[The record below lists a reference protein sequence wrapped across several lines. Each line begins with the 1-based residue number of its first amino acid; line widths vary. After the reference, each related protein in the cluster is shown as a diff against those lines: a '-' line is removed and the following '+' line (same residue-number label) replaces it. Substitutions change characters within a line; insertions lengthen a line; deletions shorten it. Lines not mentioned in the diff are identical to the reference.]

1 MATSS
6 HHSDQLPRDG
16 LLPIRTVS
24 HLTGV
29 NPVTLR
35 AWERRYGLIK
45 PIRTPKGHRLYGLT
59 DVDLINQIVNL
70 LNNGMSISQVGQVL
84 RQEQQPTEVTK
95 HNQEYDP
102 WTGYRQ
108 RLVQAV
114 SRFDERVLNQVYTE
128 ALSLY
133 PIDTVT
139 HQLIVPLLRELGE
152 RWEQGR
158 GSVAEEHFFS
168 VFMRNKLGAR
178 FHHYSRDA
186 HGPKLLAACLPGEQH
201 EVGILLFALA
211 ALDYGYRVILLG
223 ANTPLT
229 ALPPVVEQTGCNA
242 VVLSGSQQ
250 TPATVLYEDLFV
262 LVQQLQVP
270 VFVGGQVTAR
280 YAQELDTSGALAL
293 GDDFGSALSTIDDRL
308 RDARTP
314 RSLIARQ
321 PGQSPPGQPR
331 LEKRFVP
338 G

>member
-1 MATSS
+1 MAMSS
-6 HHSDQLPRDG
+6 QNSEQLPRDG

-24 HLTGV
+24 NLTGV

-45 PIRTPKGHRLYGLT
+45 PIRTPKGHRLYALT

-84 RQEQQPTEVTK
+84 RQEQPPPEAPQHQQTD
-95 HNQEYDP
+95 DP

-108 RLVQAV
+108 RLVHAV
-114 SRFDERVLNQVYTE
+114 SRFDERVLNQVYSET
-128 ALSLY
+128 LSLY

-152 RWEQGR
+152 RWEQGQ
-158 GSVAEEHFFS
+158 GNVAEEHFFS

-178 FHHYSRDA
+178 FHHHSRDA

-211 ALDYGYRVILLG
+211 ALDYGYRVVLLG

-229 ALPPVVEQTGCNA
+229 ALPGVVEQTACHA
-242 VVLSGSQQ
+242 VVLSGSQRTCSTLVEKELPEFVKQIQ
-250 TPATVLYEDLFV
+250 TP
-262 LVQQLQVP
+262 
-270 VFVGGQVTAR
+270 VFIGGQVTAC
-280 YAQELDTSGALAL
+280 YAQTLEASGAIALGGDFGLAL
-293 GDDFGSALSTIDDRL
+293 RAIDDRL
-308 RDARTP
+308 RGARNAP
-314 RSLIARQ
+314 SN
-321 PGQSPPGQPR
+321 
-331 LEKRFVP
+331 
-338 G
+338 

>member
-6 HHSDQLPRDG
+6 QNSEQLPRDG

-24 HLTGV
+24 NLTGV

-45 PIRTPKGHRLYGLT
+45 PIRTPKGHRLYALN

-84 RQEQQPTEVTK
+84 HQDQQPVEVLQDQ
-95 HNQEYDP
+95 QEYDP

-108 RLVQAV
+108 RLVQAIGL
-114 SRFDERVLNQVYTE
+114 FDERILNQIYTE

-133 PIDTVT
+133 PIELVT
-139 HQLIVPLLRELGE
+139 HQLIVPLLRELGD
-152 RWEQGR
+152 RWEQGQ

-178 FHHYSRDA
+178 FHHHSRDA
-186 HGPKLLAACLPGEQH
+186 RGPKLLAACLPGEHH

-211 ALDYGYRVILLG
+211 ALDRDFRVVLLG

-229 ALPPVVEQTGCNA
+229 ALPDVVEQTGGHA
-242 VVLSGSQQ
+242 VVLSGSQHTPAAVVEKELPEFVKQIQ
-250 TPATVLYEDLFV
+250 TP
-262 LVQQLQVP
+262 
-270 VFVGGQVTAR
+270 VFIGGQVTAC
-280 YAQELDTSGALAL
+280 YTQILEASGAIVL
-293 GDDFGSALSTIDDRL
+293 GDDFGLALRTINAQL
-308 RDARTP
+308 R
-314 RSLIARQ
+314 RSPSEPNR
-321 PGQSPPGQPR
+321 
-331 LEKRFVP
+331 
-338 G
+338 